1 MAELELL
8 QVSVDVTHWITEV
21 LFDVDSRN
29 IHRDLL
35 AIIGRFMEC
44 TAIKEQVYKT
54 FTATALEC
62 LKDRDD
68 QFLLRLY
75 GLTALLAYQPIWVFF
90 KDNTLTVMQYMTKHL
105 TALTDI
111 MQRGEIVN
119 YNDIVNKAE
128 VLLNTYLSF
137 ATKFSVADELRQ
149 ELVQLAQQ
157 HNKTV
162 FELLT
167 GTTLTALPK
176 HEEAPYCVIAHKVL
190 NYLAAIMRS
199 PICSTDCNYSA
210 GLLVSLFLRNITTG
224 STDDKEQ
231 IRTQIVHAILYNYA
245 NPSTV
250 ANTTSVLQF
259 FVSNDCWIYGK
270 EFSSFTNVGQL
281 AVLKGTLLALDG
293 DFDILFAPTKAL
305 KKRYEGLQWR
315 GI

>member
-1 MAELELL
+1 MEDPQLQ
-8 QVSVDVTHWITEV
+8 QVSVEVTQWIAEA

-35 AIIGRFMEC
+35 AIVGRFLEC
-44 TAIKEQVYKT
+44 GAIKEHVYKT
-54 FTATALEC
+54 FTTTALAC
-62 LKDRDD
+62 LTDRDD
-68 QFLLRLY
+68 QFLQRLY
-75 GLTALLAYQPIWVFF
+75 GLTALLAYQPMWVFF
-90 KDNTLTVMQYMTKHL
+90 KDNTLAVMQYMTKHL

-137 ATKFSVADELRQ
+137 ATKFSVAAELRL
-149 ELVQLAQQ
+149 ELAQLAQQ
-157 HNKTV
+157 HQQSV

-176 HEEAPYCVIAHKVL
+176 HEAAPYCVIVHKVL

-210 GLLVSLFLRNITTG
+210 GLLVALFLKNITTG
-224 STDDKEQ
+224 STDDKEL

-270 EFSSFTNVGQL
+270 EFHTFTNVGQL

-293 DFDILFAPTKAL
+293 DFDLLFTPTKAL
-305 KKRYEGLQWR
+305 KKR
-315 GI
+315 